1 MDNAERM
8 CDAVCIIARGEKVLD
23 GAVADVKT
31 TYGDRHVAVVLSNGT
46 PSGVAQILRDRALV
60 ERFDDSNRMLEIDLA
75 PRASA
80 QELLA
85 RLVSTGASI
94 ERFELVRP
102 SLHRIFLD
110 RVGAT
115 GIEEGMSGHG

>member
-1 MDNAERM
+1 
-8 CDAVCIIARGEKVLD
+8 
-23 GAVADVKT
+23 
-31 TYGDRHVAVVLSNGT
+31 
-46 PSGVAQILRDRALV
+46 
-60 ERFDDSNRMLEIDLA
+60 MLEIELA

-80 QELLA
+80 QDLLT
-85 RLVSTGASI
+85 RLVNTGASI

-115 GIEEGMSGHG
+115 GVEEGISGHA